1 MGLFVLLFK
10 FTLISCGGLR
20 TFVGM
25 NPIFWNSPICRFG
38 QKHPLFLLPPVPV
51 GTLYQRGDDFPKTT
65 HLPRALQAFFFPTF
79 KSLQTVFRVCGIRKP
94 VNTQK
99 PHSGS
104 ILAS

>member
-38 QKHPLFLLPPVPV
+38 QKHPSFPSSAIPA
-51 GTLYQRGDDFPKTT
+51 GTPYQRGDDLPKATY
-65 HLPRALQAFFFPTF
+65 LPRALQALFFPACKF
-79 KSLQTVFRVCGIRKP
+79 LRAVFRVCG
-94 VNTQK
+94 
-99 PHSGS
+99 
-104 ILAS
+104 